1 MSETTTE
8 RETEVVQ
15 GTIEGVTQKK
25 PDTWQV
31 VIRPE
36 GSQYTKNLWTKNGE
50 LVTALTAKLGQS
62 DAFVCHASYWT
73 NNSGQQVRSL
83 WIAHEG
89 AESAPQGNGAAAQPV
104 TRPKAQSGSDAM
116 TKEDWAAK
124 DAAIHKMACVK
135 VAAGALTHT
144 LPSDPTDADLTRFLE
159 RVLFLVEPLHR
170 VVLAERDDPAGSD
183 IPF

>member
-1 MSETTTE
+1 MSETQTE
-8 RETEVVQ
+8 RETEVVH
-15 GTIEGVTQKK
+15 GTLSGVVQKK
-25 PDTWQV
+25 FDTWQV
-31 VIRPE
+31 QVDTGKQNPR
-36 GSQYTKNLWTKNGE
+36 NLWTKDAE
-50 LVTALTAKLGQS
+50 LVGALTARLGQQAS
-62 DAFVCHASYWT
+62 FVCNASYWE
-73 NNSGQQVRSL
+73 NQSGQQVRSL

-89 AESAPQGNGAAAQPV
+89 AESHPQGNGAAAQPV

-170 VVLAERDDPAGSD
+170 VVLAERDDPAGED